1 MIEHPASGVIE
12 KDASGVIEK
21 DRSAHGA
28 GFVHLDRAQVVQ
40 VETPEHVRIGFEL
53 AGMGSRSAGMI
64 IDVMILALA
73 FIGIGLLFAGIE
85 TVTSID
91 WIINASLTVVTFV
104 AFGLVWGYFFLAE
117 GFFDG
122 RTLGKRMLGLRVIG
136 SGGTPLT
143 LQAAALRNLLRFI
156 DLQPFPS
163 GVVGLALV
171 ALHPRSQRLGDIVAG
186 TIVVRDRG
194 SQEIPERRSAETIA
208 ERPLLDRQRFEV
220 LERYVQRRDS
230 LPARVRV
237 PLVESIAK
245 AMGSVVA
252 NHPSRQSSSLDDL
265 LGELYEEERPRQ
277 SHSAG
282 TNLQAVHL
290 VRSQSLAWERC
301 RELVD
306 KAARRGLGTLNE
318 DELEEF
324 TGLYREVSSDLA
336 RAHTY
341 GGSLR
346 LCFFLER
353 LVGEAHN
360 LFYRDRTHGFS
371 ALEWLSTGFPNTLR
385 QHRAYVA
392 VAAALL
398 FAPALVTYAGVRD
411 DVEAGRRLA
420 SPAMVTRAEE
430 AAERLRSGDPY
441 IDVPPVQMSVLSSS
455 VMTNNVRVA
464 FLAAAGGILAGLGT
478 ALVLVF
484 NGVYLGSVFALFDAH
499 GAGSLLWVFVLPHG
513 VLELTAI
520 VISGAA
526 GLVLARAIVAPGRR
540 TRVGALREEGP
551 AVLSLVG
558 GAGMLLI
565 LAGLIEGFVSPARI
579 DATLKLAFAAVV
591 ASLMVLYFVFS
602 PRDRRV

>member
-1 MIEHPASGVIE
+1 MAEHTGSE
-12 KDASGVIEK
+12 
-21 DRSAHGA
+21 RGA
-28 GFVHLDRAQVVQ
+28 GFVHLDRARLVRI
-40 VETPEHVRIGFEL
+40 ETPEHVRIGFEL
-53 AGMGSRSAGMI
+53 AGVGSRSAAVIVDMVISAIAVLGI
-64 IDVMILALA
+64 LLLVTGIDV
-73 FIGIGLLFAGIE
+73 
-85 TVTSID
+85 VTSSD
-91 WIINASLTVVTFV
+91 WITSASQTAMIFLI
-104 AFGLVWGYFFLAE
+104 FGVWWGYFFLAE

-122 RTLGKRMLGLRVIG
+122 RTLGKRALGLRVIG
-136 SGGTPLT
+136 AGGTPLT

-163 GVVGLALV
+163 GALGLGLV

-194 SQEIPERRSAETIA
+194 SQEIPERRSAETVA

-220 LERYVQRRDS
+220 LERYIQRRDA
-230 LPARVRV
+230 LPAKVRV
-237 PLVESIAK
+237 SLVESIAK

-252 NHPSRQSSSLDDL
+252 NHPHRQSSALDDL

-282 TNLQAVHL
+282 TSLQAVQL
-290 VRSQSLAWERC
+290 VRSQSPAWERC

-306 KAARRGLGTLNE
+306 KAARRGLGTLSEN
-318 DELEEF
+318 ELEEF
-324 TGLYREVSSDLA
+324 TSLYREVASDLA

-346 LCFFLER
+346 LCFYLER

-360 LFYRDRTHGFS
+360 VFYRDRTHGFS
-371 ALEWLSTGFPNTLR
+371 VLEWLRTGFPNTLR

-420 SPAMVTRAEE
+420 PPNMVTRAEE
-430 AAERLRSGDPY
+430 AAERLRNGDPY

-455 VMTNNVRVA
+455 LMTNNVQVA
-464 FLAAAGGILAGLGT
+464 FLAAAGGIVGGLGT

-484 NGVYLGSVFALFDAH
+484 NGVFLGSVFALYDAH

-540 TRVGALREEGP
+540 TRVRALRDEGP

-579 DATLKLAFAAVV
+579 DATLKLAFAAAV

-602 PRDRRV
+602 PRDQRV

>member
-1 MIEHPASGVIE
+1 MIEHAGSSAIE
-12 KDASGVIEK
+12 EDASGVIEK
-21 DRSAHGA
+21 DGSAHGV

-64 IDVMILALA
+64 VDVMILALA
-73 FIGIGLLFAGIE
+73 FIGIGLLFTGIQ

-91 WIINASLTVVTFV
+91 WIINASLTVVVFV
-104 AFGLVWGYFFLAE
+104 AFGLVWCYFFLAE
-117 GFFDG
+117 GFFNG
-122 RTLGKRMLGLRVIG
+122 RTLGKRALGLRVIG

-143 LQAAALRNLLRFI
+143 LQAAALRNLLRII
-156 DLQPFPS
+156 DLQPIPS

-194 SQEIPERRSAETIA
+194 SQEIPERRSAETVA

-220 LERYVQRRDS
+220 LERYIQRRDA
-230 LPARVRV
+230 LPAKVRA
-237 PLVESIAK
+237 PLRGSIAK
-245 AMGSVVA
+245 AMGSVIA
-252 NHPSRQSSSLDDL
+252 NHPRRQSSLLDDL
-265 LGELYEEERPRQ
+265 LGELYEQERPKQ

-290 VRSQSLAWERC
+290 VRSQSPTWERC

-306 KAARRGLGTLNE
+306 KAARRGLGTLSE
-318 DELEEF
+318 SELEEF
-324 TGLYREVSSDLA
+324 TGLYREVASDLA

-346 LCFFLER
+346 LCFYLER

-360 LFYRDRTHGFS
+360 VFYRDRTEGFS
-371 ALEWLSTGFPNTLR
+371 VLEWLRTGFPNTLR

-398 FAPALVTYAGVRD
+398 FAPALVTYAGVRG
-411 DVEAGRRLA
+411 DVEVGRRLT

-430 AAERLRSGDPY
+430 AVERLRSGDPY
-441 IDVPPVQMSVLSSS
+441 IDVPPVQMSVVSSS
-455 VMTNNVRVA
+455 LMTNNVQVA
-464 FLAAAGGILAGLGT
+464 FLVAAGGILGGLGT
-478 ALVLVF
+478 ALILVF
-484 NGVYLGSVFALFDAH
+484 NGVNIGSVFGLYHAH

-540 TRVGALREEGP
+540 TRVRAFREEGS
-551 AVLSLVG
+551 VIISLVG

-579 DATLKLAFAAVV
+579 DATLKLAFAAAV
-591 ASLMVLYFVFS
+591 ASLMVLYFVFA